1 MESPSPE
8 KYPYAPRSRPDV
20 LVKQSFFS
28 FLKASF
34 QDHAGQIHKLSTDK
48 VVQQF
53 LETCDAQLHEEDIRE
68 LKLICHVKLREK
80 QLRSIPPI
88 EERFIPER
96 LKDAERLDRHFH
108 PRSVSRAIFKLKRL
122 EPQMDPTYHE
132 LWYELEAFR
141 FFSGYESPSIQEL
154 SILKKDYADWLS
166 GRIRYIFSNT
176 VRLGLA
182 PTVKK
187 CVADTFNSATE
198 ENEPVPD
205 EFHLFESDDCVRVSY
220 EPAFDI
226 MFSDL
231 KGLVAKPKVSLE
243 TAAIRDIRTGRVDF
257 QVGMLI
263 SSVFV
268 DYKRSPEMIICVLDT
283 LLRDIQQRV
292 VHLKQFKEREAFFLS
307 EPSFLTERSL
317 EKAIPEGNDKV
328 SFKDEQEVQSSPV
341 QKSPRGRILTT
352 SAAMLIGKIGGGAEK
367 QQSLARRQSQSDRKL
382 KDENSSLLLSKV
394 RSWKFKNISKK
405 KKQDAIEEHIDF
417 ILPALLHLFPKEK
430 KIKAQLIRKLC
441 ESVSAAKKTSFEP
454 LVDAK
459 IKNAA
464 DIHDWPSDFS
474 TLFEKFCYVE
484 CNGLSLA
491 FTESLLGDAL
501 IRDTIFNQMLY
512 TDRNCRQLIG
522 VNHTKLSQEKKQLA
536 LLNGLFYKIYS
547 AGYHEPKFERPHP
560 KNECKWLAELRARK
574 LISGREESIQQ
585 FLYPM
590 LTGSDWA
597 ENVFAQIFSFI
608 RAVDIG
614 QKSDETGSRDGDFPG
629 YDIEFSSEK
638 ELSSSVVSGK
648 KSFAVE
654 KEYQFE
660 LKLKGREFPFA
671 VASVCDHISKQIAQA
686 QGCWIKRKSSSEG
699 ESEELVEVDRL
710 DEISDMIKKK
720 KDKWLRKL
728 TITRLS
734 FVEGC
739 PLELAKHTLNLMVES
754 AESNGCL
761 KL

>member
-1 MESPSPE
+1 MESSSPE
-8 KYPYAPRSRPDV
+8 KYSYAPRSRPD
-20 LVKQSFFS
+20 LWIKKSFFS
-28 FLKASF
+28 FLKTSF
-34 QDHAGQIHKLSTDK
+34 HDQAGQIHELSTDK

-53 LETCDAQLHEEDIRE
+53 LATCDADLQDEDVHELE
-68 LKLICHVKLREK
+68 LICHVKLRER

-88 EERFIPER
+88 EERFVPEK

-108 PRSVSRAIFKLKRL
+108 PRSVSRAIFKLKRS
-122 EPQMDPTYHE
+122 EPQMDPSYHE
-132 LWYELEAFR
+132 LWYELEAYR
-141 FFSGYESPSIQEL
+141 FFSGHESHSIQEL

-176 VRLGLA
+176 VRLGLV
-182 PTVKK
+182 PRVQK
-187 CVADTFNSATE
+187 CISDTFNSATE
-198 ENEPVPD
+198 ENEPVPE

-220 EPAFDI
+220 EPAFNI

-243 TAAIRDIRTGRVDF
+243 TAAIRDIRTGSVDF
-257 QVGMLI
+257 QVGMLV

-268 DYKRSPEMIICVLDT
+268 NYKRSPEMIVCALDT
-283 LLRDIQQRV
+283 LLRDIRQRV

-307 EPSFLTERSL
+307 EPSFLTERSF
-317 EKAIPEGNDKV
+317 EKAIPEKKENV
-328 SFKDEQEVQSSPV
+328 AFQDERKAQSSPV
-341 QKSPRGRILTT
+341 QKSPRGGILTT

-405 KKQDAIEEHIDF
+405 KKQEALEEQIDF

-430 KIKAQLIRKLC
+430 KIKALLLRKLC
-441 ESVSAAKKTSFEP
+441 DSVSAAKKTSFEP

-512 TDRNCRQLIG
+512 SDRNCRQLIG
-522 VNHTKLSQEKKQLA
+522 VNHIKLSQEKKQLA

-547 AGYHEPKFERPHP
+547 AGYHEPQFGRRHP

-574 LISGREESIQQ
+574 LISGRDESIQQ

-590 LTGSDWA
+590 LTGSEWA
-597 ENVFAQIFSFI
+597 ESVFAQIFSPI
-608 RAVDIG
+608 RAADPN
-614 QKSDETGSRDGDFPG
+614 TGSDAAGSCDGDFCD
-629 YDIEFSSEK
+629 YEIEFAAEK

-699 ESEELVEVDRL
+699 ESEELAEVDRL

-728 TITRLS
+728 TITRLR